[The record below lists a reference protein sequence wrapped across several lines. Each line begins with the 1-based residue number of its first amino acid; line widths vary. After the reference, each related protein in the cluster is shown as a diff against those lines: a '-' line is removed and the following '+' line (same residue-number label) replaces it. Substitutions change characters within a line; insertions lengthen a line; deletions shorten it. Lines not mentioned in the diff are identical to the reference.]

1 MGKNNSKKGQEFI
14 NKVKNNIDNTIDN
27 YNEAEKRINQIDDEI
42 KKQEMEIENF
52 RRENSIRNMKK
63 EIKNVIDKENDFK

>member
-1 MGKNNSKKGQEFI
+1 MAKNNSKKGQEFI
-14 NKVKNNIDNTIDN
+14 NKIKNNIDNAIDN
-27 YNEAEKRINQIDDEI
+27 YAETEKRINQIDDEV

-63 EIKNVIDKENDFK
+63 EIKNAVDKENDFK